1 MDFEKFFEEE
11 TKEEEINLDI
21 RRYLYGILKR
31 KWLVIGLFLVILVP
45 WLFYVKSK
53 PPEYEA
59 TTWIRF
65 KNYNLEKLKVLNQS
79 RYIEL
84 TSRTFAEN
92 IVAKLG
98 LTLQLLDQEGIFLRQ
113 DIFDKFI
120 TDLEPTPGVY
130 SLALQQPNFVLNKI
144 VGENQVV
151 EIASGP
157 ISQLTEN
164 LFEINGLKIK
174 VSPSFA
180 RQNISINFK
189 VSRFRDAVAWFQAH
203 VNVKLRQGGSLMQV
217 GMTHYNPIIV
227 TEMVNSLAEI
237 FVEESISFERIRSKD
252 YKNAINQRLKA
263 AKEQL
268 DQHNNELRIFKE
280 GHFISLDTDVQK
292 NVRELSNL
300 EKEKRNLESNTENLN
315 DLLTKLIDL
324 GKTTI
329 TPGSEDKDIRYI
341 YGQIIKNLLFKDNA
355 SMGLLA
361 QQLTDY
367 GSRRAVIIA
376 QFTTSVKRAV
386 ELDERIIVFQ
396 TDIYNIA
403 KTQLNESIQDIQ
415 DVYGQIRAL
424 EREIQTLPAEQMRLS
439 ELTKNVEVSGSLYT
453 DLQRKAQEI
462 ELSEAVDTT
471 EEIDIMDPAIVPEVP
486 VNRDKKKK
494 AYAGT
499 VFAFFFSIGAALFF
513 EFFDKSIKSPEDVK
527 KYLKLNVIGTIP
539 KIEFNGESDLKD
551 ADKLKK
557 IDSQL
562 VTYDYSPTPVGEAY
576 RALRTKIIF
585 SKDMGKI
592 SSLVISSFAPG
603 DGKSFTSSNLAVTL
617 AQHKTNTL
625 LIDADLRRGVLHNT
639 FGVNKEP
646 GLSNYLMGMVRFDDA
661 VSETH
666 VPNLSMISCGSM
678 MPNPSELLGSIQL
691 KRLIEEAKKR
701 FDLVLFDSPPLNAAT
716 DSVVIG
722 TQTEGVILIVRA
734 EVTNRNMARQKLDL
748 FKNVPI
754 NLIGVILNGTQA
766 NLAHEGYSY
775 YHY

>member
-21 RRYLYGILKR
+21 RRYLYSILKR
-31 KWLVIGLFLVILVP
+31 KWLVIGLFLVILIP

-65 KNYNLEKLKVLNQS
+65 KNYNLEKLQVLNQS

-98 LTLQLLDQEGIFLRQ
+98 LTLQLLDKESNLLRQ
-113 DIFDKFI
+113 DVFDKFV
-120 TDLEPTPGVY
+120 TNLEPTPGVY
-130 SLALQQPNFVLNKI
+130 SLALQQPNFVLNQI
-144 VGENQVV
+144 VGENQLV
-151 EIASGP
+151 EVASGP
-157 ISQLTEN
+157 ISQLTED
-164 LFEINGLKIK
+164 LFKINGLKIK
-174 VSPSFA
+174 ISPSFA

-203 VNVKLRQGGSLMQV
+203 VDVKLRQGGSLMQV

-237 FVEESISFERIRSKD
+237 YVEESISFERIRTKG

-268 DQHNNELRIFKE
+268 DQHNEELKKFKE

-292 NVRELSNL
+292 NVKALSDL
-300 EKEKRNLESNTENLN
+300 EKEKRNLESYTENLS
-315 DLLTKLIDL
+315 DLLNKLDDI

-341 YGQIIKNLLFKDNA
+341 YGQINKNLLFKDNT
-355 SMGLLA
+355 SMGLLI
-361 QQLTDY
+361 QQLGDY
-367 GSRRAVIIA
+367 ESRRAPIVRQYPA
-376 QFTTSVKRAV
+376 SNPKAV
-386 ELDERIIVFQ
+386 ELDVKIKEFQ
-396 TDIYNIA
+396 ISINNIA
-403 KTQLNESIQDIQ
+403 KTQLSESIQEIQ
-415 DVYGQIRAL
+415 DVYGQIRVL
-424 EREIQTLPAEQMRLS
+424 EREIQTLPAEQMQLS
-439 ELTKNVEVSGSLYT
+439 ELSKNVDVSGSLYT
-453 DLQRKAQEI
+453 ELQKKAQEI

-471 EEIDIMDPAIVPEVP
+471 EGIDIMDPAIVPEQP
-486 VNRDKKKK
+486 VNRDKKQK
-494 AYAGT
+494 AAAGT
-499 VFAFFFSIGAALFF
+499 VFALLVSLGVAIFI
-513 EFFDKSIKSPEDVK
+513 EFFDKSLKSPDDIK

-539 KIEFNGESDLKD
+539 KIEFNGESDLRD

-576 RALRTKIIF
+576 RALRTKIVF

-592 SSLVISSFAPG
+592 NSLVISSFAPG

-646 GLSNYLMGMVRFDDA
+646 GLSNYLMGMVRFEDA

-722 TQTEGVILIVRA
+722 TQTQGVILIVRA
-734 EVTNRNMARQKLDL
+734 EVTNRNIARQKLDL
-748 FKNVPI
+748 FHNVPA
-754 NLIGVILNGTQA
+754 NLIGVILNGAQA
-766 NLAHEGYSY
+766 DLAHEGYSY